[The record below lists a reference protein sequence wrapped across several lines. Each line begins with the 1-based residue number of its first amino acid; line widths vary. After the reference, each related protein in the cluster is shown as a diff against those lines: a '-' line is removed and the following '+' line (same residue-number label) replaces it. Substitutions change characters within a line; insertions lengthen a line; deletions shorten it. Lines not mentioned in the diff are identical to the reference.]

1 MSKKNELRIKEEA
14 GRQFAFEEA
23 GVHICRWLGRE
34 RKVLRERERERGGL
48 EVAFNS
54 RNHETGSYFLDSFWN
69 EM

>member
-1 MSKKNELRIKEEA
+1 MFIFVGGRGEKE
-14 GRQFAFEEA
+14 RF
-23 GVHICRWLGRE
+23 
-34 RKVLRERERERGGL
+34 RERERERGREGGGL